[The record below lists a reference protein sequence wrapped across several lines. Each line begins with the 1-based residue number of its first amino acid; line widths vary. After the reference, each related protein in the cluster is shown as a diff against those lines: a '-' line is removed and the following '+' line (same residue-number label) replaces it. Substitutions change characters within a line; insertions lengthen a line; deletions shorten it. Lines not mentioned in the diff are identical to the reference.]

1 MITDQIGLNSVVLA
15 LLNALFTERDL
26 GQMLTLRG
34 ARPCVTKFNYICFKV
49 SCYAQETM
57 IYSRISQCQ
66 YCARSAF
73 SRFSVLSAILRTNLD
88 RYKSSAFDHVLVL

>member
-34 ARPCVTKFNYICFKV
+34 ARPRVTKFNYICFKV
-49 SCYAQETM
+49 LCYAQETM
-57 IYSRISQCQ
+57 IYSRISQCK
-66 YCARSAF
+66 YCARSTF
-73 SRFSVLSAILRTNLD
+73 SQFSVLSAILRKNLD
-88 RYKSSAFDHVLVL
+88 RYKSLAFDHVLVL

>member
-34 ARPCVTKFNYICFKV
+34 ARPCVTKYNYICFKV

-73 SRFSVLSAILRTNLD
+73 SQFSVLSAILQTNLD
-88 RYKSSAFDHVLVL
+88 RCMSLAFDHVLVL

>member
-1 MITDQIGLNSVVLA
+1 MSNFAITRMITDQIGLNSVVLA

-57 IYSRISQCQ
+57 
-66 YCARSAF
+66 
-73 SRFSVLSAILRTNLD
+73 FSVLSAILRTNLD
-88 RYKSSAFDHVLVL
+88 RNKSLAFDHVLVL